1 MFPDCAVVTGLRS
14 VVTPAVPPPSA
25 RQNKNKSKQ
34 VQKYVQSVT
43 VQVKNMGAK
52 KVCGGCGA
60 LVPGFVE
67 QSVRTAKLVAAG
79 SWRAG
84 VVLRH

>member
-1 MFPDCAVVTGLRS
+1 M
-14 VVTPAVPPPSA
+14 
-25 RQNKNKSKQ
+25 
-34 VQKYVQSVT
+34 QKYVQSVT